1 MGGDHQVDALDAE
14 AFEVLDDA
22 GVRVPAVDENGLAV
36 GGLDEDGV
44 ALANVDE
51 VDEER
56 GGRKRSLCRYGRGW
70 G

>member
-51 VDEER
+51 VDA
-56 GGRKRSLCRYGRGW
+56 
-70 G
+70 